1 MHGYRVYSQSV
12 SEILSVTGFLHI
24 VWIGSRWAVI
34 IFPSKVLVI
43 AYPLNQ
49 EYQIISSFYTT
60 R

>member
-49 EYQIISSFYTT
+49 EYQIIS
-60 R
+60 